1 MMKRALFAGMVLG
14 VIAVV
19 STVAPAQIKKG
30 KTRAASTKQI
40 MGGLV
45 QPNCAAIGK
54 GTKEAPADD
63 KAWDA
68 LATNAALLNEASY
81 LLMDDGRCPDAE
93 WANAAK
99 ALRAGS
105 ESVLAKIEAK
115 DAAGVAAEFKTMTQA
130 CAACHKAH
138 KK

>member
-1 MMKRALFAGMVLG
+1 MKKFLSASLVIVCVL
-14 VIAVV
+14 AVSV
-19 STVAPAQIKKG
+19 VASAQAKKG
-30 KTRAASTKQI
+30 KTRAASTKQV
-40 MGGLV
+40 MSGLV
-45 QPNCAAIGK
+45 QPNCAALGK
-54 GTKEAPADD
+54 GAKDAPADD
-63 KAWDA
+63 KAWEA

-99 ALRAGS
+99 ALRAGT
-105 ESVLAKIEAK
+105 EAVLAKIAAK
-115 DAAGVAAEFKTMTQA
+115 DQAGVATEFKAVTQA

>member
-1 MMKRALFAGMVLG
+1 MKRMLLVGMVLT
-14 VIAVV
+14 
-19 STVAPAQIKKG
+19 TVAALSVTAMAQVKKG
-30 KTRAASTKQI
+30 KTRSALTKQL

-54 GTKEAPADD
+54 GTQAAPADD
-63 KAWDA
+63 KAWEA

-81 LLMDDGRCPDAE
+81 LLMDDGRCPDGD

-99 ALRAGS
+99 ALRTSS
-105 ESVLAKIEAK
+105 EAVLAKIEAK
-115 DAAGVAAEFKTMTQA
+115 DTAGAAAEFKKLTES
-130 CAACHKAH
+130 CAACHKVH

>member
-1 MMKRALFAGMVLG
+1 MKRILLVGMVLG
-14 VIAVV
+14 ALAFV
-19 STVAPAQIKKG
+19 STVATAQIKKG
-30 KTRAASTKQI
+30 KTRAATTKQV

-45 QPNCAAIGK
+45 QTNCAAIGK

-81 LLMDDGRCPDAE
+81 LLMDDGRCPDAD

-105 ESVLAKIEAK
+105 EAVLAKIAAK
-115 DAAGVAAEFKTMTQA
+115 DAAGVATEFKTMTQA